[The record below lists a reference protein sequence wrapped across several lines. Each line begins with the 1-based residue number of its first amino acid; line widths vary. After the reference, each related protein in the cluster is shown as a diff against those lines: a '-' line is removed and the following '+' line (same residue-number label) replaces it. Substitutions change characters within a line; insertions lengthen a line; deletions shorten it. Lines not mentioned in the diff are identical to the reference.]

1 MSSCDCH
8 IEIRDASQKK
18 VLLILLSINAFMF
31 VAELVVGLIAQSTGV
46 LADSLDMLAD
56 ALVYGVSLYA
66 VGRGSSIKTRVAFLS
81 GGFQV
86 FIAFGILTDI
96 VRRAITGSD
105 PSSLL
110 MFIVS
115 CVALVANSYC
125 LRLISKEKEGEVHMR
140 ASYIFSKN
148 DVLANLGVILAS
160 ILIYFT
166 DSRWPDLII
175 GMVITIL
182 VLRGGIQIIKDA
194 KKQNQFEADSS
205 LKNKSLQEDTPHK
218 RT

>member
-8 IEIRDASQKK
+8 VEVSDASQKG
-18 VLLILLSINAFMF
+18 VLIKLLALNGIMF
-31 VAELVVGLIAQSTGV
+31 VVEFIVGIIGESTGV

-56 ALVYGVSLYA
+56 ALVYTVALYA
-66 VGRGSSIKTRVAFLS
+66 VGRDSGIKTKAAYLS

-86 FIAFGILTDI
+86 LIALGIGADI
-96 VRRAITGSD
+96 IRRAIFGSE

-115 CVALVANSYC
+115 IVALAVNTYC
-125 LRLISKEKEGEVHMR
+125 LKLISREKEGEVHMR

-148 DVLANLGVILAS
+148 DVLANSGVIIAS

-166 DSRWPDLII
+166 GSRWPDLII
-175 GMVITIL
+175 GTLITLL
-182 VLRGGIQIIKDA
+182 VMRGGFQILAEA
-194 KKQNQFEADSS
+194 KREKV
-205 LKNKSLQEDTPHK
+205 
-218 RT
+218 